1 MDMSAGQPNPNRKP
15 TLDRPFVRLI
25 LAAAI
30 VGVLMLV
37 ALLVRTQRGGTASP
51 PATLAEPTF
60 ADDANA
66 GPLDNAVPVIGQ
78 PAPSFA
84 LRRADGTVV
93 RLADLRGKV
102 VWINF
107 WATWCVPCKKEL
119 PDIQK
124 VFDEKQA
131 AGLEVITINVKERP
145 DDALAFFADR
155 GLTLPLVFD
164 DDGAVYEQY
173 RLQGLPDSFF
183 IDRDGNLAALQYGFL
198 TEEKMRERLAKAG
211 LP

>member
-1 MDMSAGQPNPNRKP
+1 M
-15 TLDRPFVRLI
+15 
-25 LAAAI
+25 
-30 VGVLMLV
+30 
-37 ALLVRTQRGGTASP
+37 
-51 PATLAEPTF
+51 
-60 ADDANA
+60 
-66 GPLDNAVPVIGQ
+66 PVIGQ